1 MPILQKIGHAKVS
14 AISGEVEELLSLG
27 VVIQTHTHQGSG
39 ISPIFTTENAD
50 GSLRLIL
57 NLKKLN
63 DHIRHVHF
71 KMEGLKDVI
80 HMIQPQAWMA
90 FVDLKRAYYS
100 VPIHKTCQKY
110 LTFLWKGRSYEYTCL
125 PNGYAQAPMVFT
137 KLLKPVFAC
146 LRSQGHN
153 SVIYMDESYLQAGSY
168 DLCFANIHATV
179 QLLLSL
185 GFTINTEKSVLAPTQ
200 RLEFLGFLLDSIS
213 MTITL
218 TEKQK
223 ENIFNLCTSLLKE
236 KIHTVR
242 FTASAIGVFIAALPG
257 VKYGPLFY
265 RSMESDKNKA
275 LCRGQGDYNS
285 TMSFSPAAL
294 TEIQW
299 WHDNISHVHQFIHA
313 PAVCLT
319 IHSDASLD
327 GWGATEG
334 VHTKGGPW
342 DHTLELPRNT
352 LELFA
357 AKLALESL
365 AGHIKNSHIHLKL
378 DIQTA
383 VTYINKKGGTHYKL

>member
-1 MPILQKIGHAKVS
+1 
-14 AISGEVEELLSLG
+14 
-27 VVIQTHTHQGSG
+27 
-39 ISPIFTTENAD
+39 
-50 GSLRLIL
+50 
-57 NLKKLN
+57 
-63 DHIRHVHF
+63 
-71 KMEGLKDVI
+71 MEGLKDVI
-80 HMIQPQAWMA
+80 HMIQPQVWMA
-90 FVDLKRAYYS
+90 SVDLKRAYYS

-110 LTFLWKGRSYEYTCL
+110 LTFLWKGRYYEYTCL

-146 LRSQGHN
+146 LRSQGQN
-153 SVIYMDESYLQAGSY
+153 SVIYMDDSYLQAGSY
-168 DLCFANIHATV
+168 DLCFANIKATV
-179 QLLLSL
+179 NLLLSL
-185 GFTINTEKSVLAPTQ
+185 CFTINTEKSVLAPTQ
-200 RLEFLGFLLDSIS
+200 CLQFLGFLLDSIS

-218 TEKQK
+218 TEKRKQK
-223 ENIFNLCTSLLKE
+223 IFNLCTRLLKE

-257 VKYGPLFY
+257 VKYGLLFY
-265 RSMESDKNKA
+265 RSMETDKNKA
-275 LCRGQGDYNS
+275 LGRGKGDYNS

-299 WHDNISHVHQFIHA
+299 WHDNISHVHQFIHE

-327 GWGATEG
+327 GWGTTDG

-342 DHTLELPRNT
+342 DHTHELPHINT

-365 AGHIKNSHIHLKL
+365 TGHIK
-378 DIQTA
+378 TV
-383 VTYINKKGGTHYKL
+383 VTYINKKGGTHSKNCNDISLQLWHWAKYMKIGYQLHIYLEKAMLLRIFTPNTSKKTLNGL